1 MTGQENIYSHLVTH
15 STSAG
20 LMTYSV
26 RAVLS
31 AKSCDEK
38 VNALPSL
45 LSKACGEKQ
54 PQIVLG
60 DASLSDQFH
69 L

>member
-1 MTGQENIYSHLVTH
+1 
-15 STSAG
+15 
-20 LMTYSV
+20 MTYSV

-31 AKSCDEK
+31 AKSCDE
-38 VNALPSL
+38 VSAVPSL
-45 LSKACGEKQ
+45 LSKACSEKQ

>member
-1 MTGQENIYSHLVTH
+1 
-15 STSAG
+15 
-20 LMTYSV
+20 MTYSV

-31 AKSCDEK
+31 ANSCDEK
-38 VNALPSL
+38 VSALPSL

-60 DASLSDQFH
+60 DASLSDQFR